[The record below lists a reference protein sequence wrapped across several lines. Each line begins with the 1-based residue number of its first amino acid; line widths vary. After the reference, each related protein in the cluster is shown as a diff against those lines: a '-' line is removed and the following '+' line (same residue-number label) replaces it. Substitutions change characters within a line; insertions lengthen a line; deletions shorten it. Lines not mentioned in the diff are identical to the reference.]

1 MATNSLLPVDIHEVV
16 QSLIAQAG
24 GAALAATDTSSMITV
39 AQAAQLYGY
48 DTLLNALSLQV
59 GRTIIAIRPY
69 KGDDLGI
76 EVTNEEYGQIAR
88 KISYYSNKFDEAEES
103 WNTAASGAGYTLKDG
118 ASVDHYKIK
127 KQYPLEMQFGGNKVL
142 QKHITRFLYQLDQA
156 FRSNGDLAAF
166 IGGLAVENQNEIAMM
181 REARN
186 RAILLNFIGGLYN
199 TGSARSKVNL
209 TKEFNTKFG
218 TTYTSAQLRTTYLKE
233 FLAFMVSRIQFD
245 SDMMVKNTDLFHLT
259 PAKNDDNGNALKL
272 YRHTPKNLQKLIL
285 NASLLYDAE
294 STVLPQIFHDGY
306 LKLENYTAMP
316 YFQSTATGSEGA
328 VNVTP
333 NQLNAATGTTVKGDE
348 VSIPYVVGMMYDR
361 DAVSSTFRLD
371 RTITTPDNAGG
382 AYMNTYYHW
391 ANDFVNDFT
400 ENAILYYMADDE
412 A

>member
-16 QSLIAQAG
+16 NSLIAQAG
-24 GAALAATDTSSMITV
+24 GAAIAATDTSNMITI

-48 DTLLNALSLQV
+48 DALLNALSLQV

-69 KGDDLGI
+69 NGDSMGI
-76 EVTNEEYGQIAR
+76 EVSNQEYGQITR
-88 KISYYSNKFDEAEES
+88 KISYYANNFETEES
-103 WNTAASGAGYTLKDG
+103 WNTATSGAGYTLKDG

-127 KQYPLEMQFGGNKVL
+127 KQYPLEMQFGGNKIL

-156 FRSNGDLAAF
+156 FKSSADLAAF
-166 IGGLAVENQNEIAMM
+166 IGGLAIENQNEIAMM

-186 RAILLNFIGGLYN
+186 RAILLNYIGGLYN
-199 TGSARSKVNL
+199 TGTARSRVNL
-209 TKEFNTKFG
+209 TKAFNDKFG
-218 TTYTSAQLRTTYLKE
+218 TQYTSVQLRTTYLKE
-233 FLAFMVSRIQFD
+233 FLAFMVARIQFD
-245 SDMMVKNTDLFHLT
+245 SDMMAKNTDLFHRT
-259 PAKNDDNGNALKL
+259 PAKNDDSGNALKL
-272 YRHTPKNLQKLIL
+272 YRHTPKNMQKLIL

-294 STVLPQIFHDGY
+294 SMVLPQIFHDGY
-306 LKLENYTAMP
+306 LKLENYTPMP
-316 YFQSTATGSEGA
+316 YFQSTAAGSEGS

-333 NQLNAATGTTVKGDE
+333 NQLNSTATAAVKGSAA
-348 VSIPYVVGMMYDR
+348 SISYVVGMMYDR
-361 DAVSSTFRLD
+361 DAVASTYRLE

-400 ENAILYYMADDE
+400 ENAILYYMEDVA

>member
-1 MATNSLLPVDIHEVV
+1 MANSLLPVDIHSVV
-16 QSLIAQAG
+16 DSLITQAG
-24 GAALAATDTSSMITV
+24 GGALTVTDTGGMITV

-48 DTLLNALSLQV
+48 ETLLNALSFQV

-69 KGDDLGI
+69 NGDDMGI
-76 EVTNEEYGQIAR
+76 EVNNQEYGQITR
-88 KISYYSNKFDEAEES
+88 KISYYSNEFEAEES
-103 WNTAASGAGYTLKDG
+103 WNTATSSAGYTLKDG

-142 QKHITRFLYQLDQA
+142 QKHVTRFLYQLDQA
-156 FRSNGDLAAF
+156 FRSNADLAAF
-166 IGGLAVENQNEIAMM
+166 IGGLATENQNEIAMM

-199 TGSARSKVNL
+199 TGTARSKVNL

-218 TTYTSAQLRTTYLKE
+218 TTYTSAQLRTTYLKD
-233 FLAFMVSRIQFD
+233 FLAFMVARIQYD
-245 SDMMVKNTDLFHLT
+245 SDMMAKNTDLFHLT
-259 PAKNDDNGNALKL
+259 PVKKDDNGTTLKL
-272 YRHTPKNLQKLIL
+272 YRHTPKAMQKLIL

-294 STVLPQIFHDGY
+294 SMVLPQIFHDGY
-306 LKLENYTAMP
+306 LKLENYTPMP
-316 YFQSTATGSEGA
+316 YFQSTATGSEGT
-328 VNVTP
+328 VRVFP
-333 NQLNAATGTTVKGDE
+333 NQLDVTTGLSKNGDDTTVQ
-348 VSIPYVVGMMYDR
+348 YVVGLMYDR
-361 DAVSSTFRLD
+361 DAVASTFRLD

-391 ANDFVNDFT
+391 ANDFVNDYT

>member
-16 QSLIAQAG
+16 NSLIAQAG
-24 GAALAATDTSSMITV
+24 GAALTATDTSNTITV

-69 KGDDLGI
+69 NGDGMGI
-76 EVTNEEYGQIAR
+76 EVSNQEYGQITR
-88 KISYYSNKFDEAEES
+88 KISYYSNEFEAEES
-103 WNTAASGAGYTLKDG
+103 WNTAASGVGYNLKDG

-127 KQYPLEMQFGGNKVL
+127 KQYPLEMNFGGNKVL

-166 IGGLAVENQNEIAMM
+166 IGGLATENQNEIAMM

-199 TGSARSKVNL
+199 TGTARSKVNL
-209 TKEFNTKFG
+209 TKEYNTKFG
-218 TTYTSAQLRTTYLKE
+218 TQYTSAQLRTTYLKE
-233 FLAFMVSRIQFD
+233 FLAFLVSRIQFD
-245 SDMMVKNTDLFHLT
+245 SDMMMKNTDLFHLT
-259 PAKNDDNGNALKL
+259 PAKKDDSGKALKL

-294 STVLPQIFHDGY
+294 SMVLPQIFHDGY
-306 LKLENYTAMP
+306 LKLENYTPMP
-316 YFQSTATGSEGA
+316 YFQSTASGSEGA

-333 NQLNAATGTTVKGDE
+333 NQLDAAKGTTVKGDA
-348 VSIPYVVGMMYDR
+348 VSIPYVVGLMYDR

-412 A
+412 V

>member
-1 MATNSLLPVDIHEVV
+1 MANTSFPVDIHDVV
-16 QSLIAQAG
+16 NSLIAQAG
-24 GAALAATDTSSMITV
+24 GAALTATNTSYMITV
-39 AQAAQLYGY
+39 AQAAQIYGY

-69 KGDDLGI
+69 NSDGMGI
-76 EVTNEEYGQIAR
+76 EVNNQEYGQITR
-88 KISYYSNKFDEAEES
+88 KISYYANEFETEES
-103 WNTAASGAGYTLKDG
+103 WNTELTGTGFRLKDG
-118 ASVDHYKIK
+118 TSVDHYKIK

-156 FRSNGDLAAF
+156 FKSNADLAAF
-166 IGGLAVENQNEIAMM
+166 IGGLATENQNEIAMM

-186 RAILLNFIGGLYN
+186 RAILLNYIGGLYN
-199 TGSARSKVNL
+199 TGTARSKVNL

-233 FLAFMVSRIQFD
+233 FLAFMVARIQFD
-245 SDMMVKNTDLFHLT
+245 SDMMAKNTDLFHLT
-259 PAKNDDNGNALKL
+259 PVKKSDDNKPLKL
-272 YRHTPKNLQKLIL
+272 YRHTPKAMQKLIL
-285 NASLLYDAE
+285 NAALLYDAE
-294 STVLPQIFHDGY
+294 SMVLPQIFHDGY

-316 YFQSTATGSEGA
+316 YFQSTASGSEGS
-328 VNVTP
+328 VEVTP
-333 NQLNAATGTTVKGDE
+333 NQLDVAKGTSVNGTA

-361 DAVSSTFRLD
+361 DAVASTYRLD

-412 A
+412 V

>member
-1 MATNSLLPVDIHEVV
+1 MATNSVLPVDIHDVV
-16 QSLIAQAG
+16 NSLIAQAG
-24 GAALAATDTSSMITV
+24 GATIAATDTSNMITV

-48 DTLLNALSLQV
+48 DALLNALSLQV

-69 KGDDLGI
+69 AGDGLGI
-76 EVTNEEYGQIAR
+76 EVSNQEYGQITR
-88 KISYYSNKFDEAEES
+88 KISYYANDFETEES
-103 WNTAASGAGYTLKDG
+103 WNTAAAGAGYTLKDG

-127 KQYPLEMQFGGNKVL
+127 KQYPLEMNMGGNKVL

-156 FRSNGDLAAF
+156 FKSNADLAAF
-166 IGGLAVENQNEIAMM
+166 IRGLATENQNEIAMM

-186 RAILLNFIGGLYN
+186 RAILLNYIGGLYN
-199 TGSARSKVNL
+199 TGTARSKVNL
-209 TKEFNTKFG
+209 TKAFNDKFG
-218 TTYTSAQLRTTYLKE
+218 TSYTSAQLRTTYLRE
-233 FLAFMVSRIQFD
+233 FLAFMVARIQFD
-245 SDMMVKNTDLFHLT
+245 SDMMAKNTDLFHRT
-259 PAKNDDNGNALKL
+259 PAKNDDSGHALKL
-272 YRHTPKNLQKLIL
+272 YRHTPKDMQKLIL

-294 STVLPQIFHDGY
+294 SMVLPQIFHDGY

-316 YFQSTATGSEGA
+316 YFQSTASGSEGS

-333 NQLNAATGTTVKGDE
+333 NQLNSAATAAVKG
-348 VSIPYVVGMMYDR
+348 SAANISYVVGMMYDH
-361 DAVSSTFRLD
+361 DAVASTFRLE

-400 ENAILYYMADDE
+400 ENAILYYMEDVA

>member
-24 GAALAATDTSSMITV
+24 GAALAATDTSNMITV

-48 DTLLNALSLQV
+48 ETLLNALSLQV

-69 KGDDLGI
+69 RGDDLGI

-88 KISYYSNKFDEAEES
+88 KISYYSNKFDEAAES
-103 WNTAASGAGYTLKDG
+103 WNTATSGTGYTLKDG
-118 ASVDHYKIK
+118 TSVDHYKIK

-166 IGGLAVENQNEIAMM
+166 VGGLATENQNEIAMM

-245 SDMMVKNTDLFHLT
+245 SDMMAKNTDLFHLT

-272 YRHTPKNLQKLIL
+272 YRHTPKNLQKLML

-294 STVLPQIFHDGY
+294 SMVLPQIFHDGY

-316 YFQSTATGSEGA
+316 YFQSTAAGSEGA

-348 VSIPYVVGMMYDR
+348 VNIPYVVGMMYDR

>member
-16 QSLIAQAG
+16 NSLIAQAG
-24 GAALAATDTSSMITV
+24 GAALTATDTSNMITV

-48 DTLLNALSLQV
+48 ETLLNALSLQV

-69 KGDDLGI
+69 NGDGMGI
-76 EVTNEEYGQIAR
+76 EVSNQEYGQITR
-88 KISYYSNKFDEAEES
+88 KISYYSNEFEAEES
-103 WNTAASGAGYTLKDG
+103 WNTAASGAGYNLKDG

-127 KQYPLEMQFGGNKVL
+127 KQYPLEMNFGGNKVL

-166 IGGLAVENQNEIAMM
+166 IGGL
-181 REARN
+181 
-186 RAILLNFIGGLYN
+186 YN
-199 TGSARSKVNL
+199 TGTARSKVNL
-209 TKEFNTKFG
+209 TKEYNTKFG

-233 FLAFMVSRIQFD
+233 FLAFLVSRIQFD
-245 SDMMVKNTDLFHLT
+245 SDMMMKNTDLFHLT
-259 PAKNDDNGNALKL
+259 PVKKDDGGKTLKL
-272 YRHTPKNLQKLIL
+272 YRHTPKDLQKLIL

-294 STVLPQIFHDGY
+294 SMVLPQIFHDGY
-306 LKLENYTAMP
+306 LKLENYTPMP
-316 YFQSTATGSEGA
+316 YFQSTASGSEGS

-333 NQLNAATGTTVKGDE
+333 NQLDVAKGTTVKGNA
-348 VSIPYVVGMMYDR
+348 VSIPYVVGLMYDR

-400 ENAILYYMADDE
+400 ENAILYYMADE
-412 A
+412 EG

>member
-1 MATNSLLPVDIHEVV
+1 MATNSILPVGIHEVV
-16 QSLIAQAG
+16 NSLIAQAG
-24 GAALAATDTSSMITV
+24 GAAIAATDTSNMITV

-48 DTLLNALSLQV
+48 ESLLNALSLQV

-69 KGDDLGI
+69 AGDSLGI
-76 EVTNEEYGQIAR
+76 EVTSQEYGQITR
-88 KISYYSNKFDEAEES
+88 KISYYANEFEAEES

-127 KQYPLEMQFGGNKVL
+127 KQYPLEMNMGGNKVL

-156 FRSNGDLAAF
+156 FRSNADLAAF
-166 IGGLAVENQNEIAMM
+166 IGGLATENQNEIAMM

-186 RAILLNFIGGLYN
+186 RAILLNYIGGLYN
-199 TGSARSKVNL
+199 TGTARSKVNL
-209 TKEFNTKFG
+209 TKAFNDKFG
-218 TTYTSAQLRTTYLKE
+218 TQYTSAQLRTTYLKE
-233 FLAFMVSRIQFD
+233 FLTFMVSRIQFD
-245 SDMMVKNTDLFHLT
+245 SDMMAKNTDLFHLT
-259 PAKNDDNGNALKL
+259 PVKKDDNNKALKL
-272 YRHTPKNLQKLIL
+272 YRHTPKAMQKLIL

-294 STVLPQIFHDGY
+294 SMVLPQIFHDGY

-316 YFQSTATGSEGA
+316 YFQSTASGSEGS
-328 VNVTP
+328 VNVAP
-333 NQLNAATGTTVKGDE
+333 NQLNTATGATVKGAAANI
-348 VSIPYVVGMMYDR
+348 SYVVGMMYDR
-361 DAVSSTFRLD
+361 DAVASTFRLD

-400 ENAILYYMADDE
+400 ENAILYYMEDVA